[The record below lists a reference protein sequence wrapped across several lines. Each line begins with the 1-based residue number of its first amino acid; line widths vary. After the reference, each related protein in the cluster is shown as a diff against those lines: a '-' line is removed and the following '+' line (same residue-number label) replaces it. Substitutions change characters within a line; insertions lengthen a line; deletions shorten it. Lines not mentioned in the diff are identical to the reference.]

1 MIKTRRVAFGA
12 AILVGLSALPL
23 CAQTPAPQANAAGVA
38 ADPDVMGA
46 ERLFSAWIE
55 GQIAYRGLPG
65 VAVGVVS
72 NQDLVWSKGFGF
84 AGHQIEDADECDDK
98 VSHGVQ

>member
-1 MIKTRRVAFGA
+1 MHGNFRFVSH
-12 AILVGLSALPL
+12 VGLSIFMGMFALPL
-23 CAQTPAPQANAAGVA
+23 LAQSPAPNVDAASVAN
-38 ADPDVMGA
+38 DPDVLGA

-65 VAVGVVS
+65 VAIGVVS

-84 AGHQIEDADECDDK
+84 ADVKAK
-98 VSHGVQ
+98 LPMTAAT